1 MTKRFLISV
10 AAATLIAGTGFAN
23 AQGTGTG
30 RESPSGGAATQQGGA
45 TEQKSDMKSEQK
57 SMGAE
62 KSQRTEDQMKGGKD
76 MKAEGREDKG
86 MKAEGKEDRGGMK
99 AEQKGDREKTTGQGT
114 TQRDQDRDQSTTQ
127 QRDQSTTQ
135 GREQTTPQKDQKA
148 QGKED
153 RMQTQTQGGAAG
165 QETSTTGQAGAAGKL
180 STEQRTQITSAIKE
194 TRVQPVTNVNFSIS
208 VGTKVPR
215 DVTFHTLPERVV
227 TVYPEWRRYKYI
239 LVKEQ
244 IVIVDPNTYEIVAVL
259 EA

>member
-10 AAATLIAGTGFAN
+10 AAAALIAGSGFAN
-23 AQGTGTG
+23 AQGTGMG

-45 TEQKSDMKSEQK
+45 TEQKSEQK

-62 KSQRTEDQMKGGKD
+62 KSQRTEDQKGGKD

-114 TQRDQDRDQSTTQ
+114 TQRDQGRDQSTTQ

-153 RMQTQTQGGAAG
+153 RMQTQTQGGATG
-165 QETSTTGQAGAAGKL
+165 QDTTTTGQAGAAGKL

-227 TVYPEWRRYKYI
+227 TIYPEWRRYKYI

>member
-10 AAATLIAGTGFAN
+10 AAAALIAGSGFAN
-23 AQGTGTG
+23 AQGTGMG

-45 TEQKSDMKSEQK
+45 TEQKSEQK

-62 KSQRTEDQMKGGKD
+62 KSQRTEDQKGGKD

-114 TQRDQDRDQSTTQ
+114 TQRDQGRDQSTTQ

-165 QETSTTGQAGAAGKL
+165 QDTTTTGQAGAAGKL

-194 TRVQPVTNVNFSIS
+194 TRVQPATNVNFSIS

-227 TVYPEWRRYKYI
+227 TIYPEWRRYKYI

>member
-10 AAATLIAGTGFAN
+10 AAAALIAGTGFAN

-30 RESPSGGAATQQGGA
+30 RDSPSGGAATQQRGA
-45 TEQKSDMKSEQK
+45 AEDKSDMKSEQK

-86 MKAEGKEDRGGMK
+86 MKAEGKEDRGGLK
-99 AEQKGDREKTTGQGT
+99 AEQKGDREQTTGQGT
-114 TQRDQDRDQSTTQ
+114 TQRDQGRDQSTTQ

-165 QETSTTGQAGAAGKL
+165 KDTTTTGQAGAGKL

-194 TRVQPVTNVNFSIS
+194 TRVEPVTNVNFSIS

-227 TVYPEWRRYKYI
+227 TIYPEWRRYKYI